1 MRQHLGLIGAILPLV
16 LVAIALIGFVMS
28 LRNDLTA
35 TRAELDTV
43 QQELSSLA
51 ISLENER
58 GIRIESHIDQ
68 SQDLGLIAN
77 DFTERLNGL
86 STALAISADQQK
98 TINADHLGFA
108 DALREMGELG
118 ILPSGERREYG
129 GYGR

>member
-16 LVAIALIGFVMS
+16 LVAIALIGFILT

-51 ISLENER
+51 ISLEGER

-68 SQDLGLIAN
+68 SRDLGLIAN

-86 STALAISADQQK
+86 SQALAIAESEQR
-98 TINADHLGFA
+98 TIMADHLGFA
-108 DALREMGELG
+108 DSLREMGEIG
-118 ILPSGERREYG
+118 ILPSGERRDYG

>member
-1 MRQHLGLIGAILPLV
+1 MRQHLGLIGGILPLV
-16 LVAIALIGFVMS
+16 LVAIALIGFILT

-43 QQELSSLA
+43 QQDLSSLA
-51 ISLENER
+51 SSLENER

-68 SQDLGLIAN
+68 SHDLVTIAN
-77 DFTERLNGL
+77 DITERINGL
-86 STALAISADQQK
+86 ETGLAISADQQK

-108 DALREMGELG
+108 DALREMGEIG

>member
-1 MRQHLGLIGAILPLV
+1 MPLV

-98 TINADHLGFA
+98 TINADHRGFA

-118 ILPSGERREYG
+118 VLPSGERREYG

>member
-1 MRQHLGLIGAILPLV
+1 MRQHLGLIGGILPLV
-16 LVAIALIGFVMS
+16 LVAIALIGFILT

-35 TRAELDTV
+35 TRAELDAV
-43 QQELSSLA
+43 QQDLSSLA
-51 ISLENER
+51 ISLEGER

-68 SQDLGLIAN
+68 SHDLVTIAN
-77 DFTERLNGL
+77 DITERINGL
-86 STALAISADQQK
+86 ETGLAISADQQK

-108 DALREMGELG
+108 DALREMGEIG

>member
-1 MRQHLGLIGAILPLV
+1 MRQHLGLIGGILPLV
-16 LVAIALIGFVMS
+16 LVAIALIGFILT

-35 TRAELDTV
+35 IKAELDAV
-43 QQELSSLA
+43 QQDLSSLA
-51 ISLENER
+51 SSLENER

-68 SQDLGLIAN
+68 SQDLVTIAN

-86 STALAISADQQK
+86 SQALAIAESEQR
-98 TINADHLGFA
+98 TIMADHLGFA
-108 DALREMGELG
+108 DSLREMGEIG

>member
-1 MRQHLGLIGAILPLV
+1 MRQHLGLIGGILPLV
-16 LVAIALIGFVMS
+16 LLAIALIGFVLT

-35 TRAELDTV
+35 IKAELDTV
-43 QQELSSLA
+43 QQDLSSLA
-51 ISLENER
+51 ISLEGER

-68 SQDLGLIAN
+68 SQDLVTIAN
-77 DFTERLNGL
+77 DFTERINGL
-86 STALAISADQQK
+86 ETGLAISADQQK

>member
-16 LVAIALIGFVMS
+16 LVAIALIGFALT

-35 TRAELDTV
+35 IKAELDTV

-68 SQDLGLIAN
+68 SRDLGLIAN

-108 DALREMGELG
+108 DALREMGEIG

>member
-1 MRQHLGLIGAILPLV
+1 MRQHLGLIGGIVPLV